1 MVLLNWYNFPTFCKI
16 LLILCYFIKLILFT
30 LLTGISRDR
39 PVRIAKYFVEHDGSP
54 RPENR
59 GGARQ
64 TAMYDGKKA
73 AIVEHISTFSCR
85 ASHYIRR
92 GTPGRKYLPSDM
104 SVRQMHAMFGRQ
116 NDAQVQVSY
125 SLYYSVFC
133 SKFNL
138 GFGHPVT
145 DVCATCA
152 SYKLRYKDQLI
163 DEADRQREAASFIL
177 HRRRARVFY
186 DLMNVTEEAAVT
198 ICFDMMQNLS
208 LPKTSIGQAYYSRQL
223 SMYVFGIVVHH
234 GRGGSQS
241 KDNVHLYVWQEY
253 ENRKDSNMIASALN
267 DFLRHHLPTLND
279 ARTLRL
285 FSDSCFGQNKNMNV
299 IAMLL
304 ALRKQC
310 FPRLGVRY
318 VFPVRGHSYLPAD
331 RVFGRIEQQ
340 LRSLDTVLLP
350 SGYQEVLEN
359 HGTVHVYGE
368 QWRAADYRAATTK
381 HTKTQRSFRIS
392 DARVIELDGDKVGM
406 KDTYNGA
413 TVSQCLETW
422 K

>member
-1 MVLLNWYNFPTFCKI
+1 
-16 LLILCYFIKLILFT
+16 
-30 LLTGISRDR
+30 
-39 PVRIAKYFVEHDGSP
+39 
-54 RPENR
+54 
-59 GGARQ
+59 
-64 TAMYDGKKA
+64 
-73 AIVEHISTFSCR
+73 
-85 ASHYIRR
+85 
-92 GTPGRKYLPSDM
+92 
-104 SVRQMHAMFGRQ
+104 
-116 NDAQVQVSY
+116 
-125 SLYYSVFC
+125 
-133 SKFNL
+133 
-138 GFGHPVT
+138 
-145 DVCATCA
+145 
-152 SYKLRYKDQLI
+152 
-163 DEADRQREAASFIL
+163 
-177 HRRRARVFY
+177 
-186 DLMNVTEEAAVT
+186 
-198 ICFDMMQNLS
+198 
-208 LPKTSIGQAYYSRQL
+208 
-223 SMYVFGIVVHH
+223 MYVFGIVVHH

-340 LRSLDTVLLP
+340 LSSLDTVLLP

-359 HGTVHVYGE
+359 HGTVHAYGE

-381 HTKTQRSFRIS
+381 HTKTQGRSAS
-392 DARVIELDGDKVGM
+392 VMLV
-406 KDTYNGA
+406 
-413 TVSQCLETW
+413 
-422 K
+422 